1 MNLESGI
8 LDKTRFTS
16 NLLML
21 VLVASN
27 IFFAVQYVND
37 IKQQANQQ
45 EVTDQSTT
53 TRIQISRFL
62 KYFIDTVLNTKGSI
76 SMEDRIKLENDIR
89 QIHDT
94 DLIKLWDGFVASKD
108 GKEAQVN
115 AVKLMAMLSNK
126 ML

>member
-8 LDKTRFTS
+8 LDRTRFTS

>member
-8 LDKTRFTS
+8 LDRTRFTS

-45 EVTDQSTT
+45 EVTDQATT

>member
-8 LDKTRFTS
+8 LDRTRFTS

-45 EVTDQSTT
+45 EVTDQTTT

>member
-37 IKQQANQQ
+37 IKQQADQQ
-45 EVTDQSTT
+45 EVTDQATT

-62 KYFIDTVLNTKGSI
+62 KYFIDTVLNTKGTI

>member
-8 LDKTRFTS
+8 LDRTRFTS

-53 TRIQISRFL
+53 ARIQISRFL